1 MEGTKEKVP
10 GGLPGAKAMNSLA
23 KPFAIAFKGKGLSSL
38 IKRLGSLFLGYGI
51 TSRRYTA
58 VLMQFQELLKKYNC
72 EATFPITISV
82 LNRHPELIEK
92 FHEQNIEFA
101 VHGFR
106 HVDHTMLSEDQ
117 LQAEFLLISDVLKK
131 LGTPLAGF
139 RSPYLRWD
147 TNTRNVLREFDYLY
161 DSSRAIAWPI
171 DPKFNSEPYHRAQ
184 EFYGAVSAEI
194 NPSLPSIEDGLVVI
208 PYSLPDDEALNER
221 LLIDEPDQMVEI
233 WLDILNKSYQ
243 REELFAV
250 GLHPERFKQ
259 CERPL
264 EEVLSAARNKNPGV
278 WIARLDEIAK
288 WWFDR
293 SQAGVNISS
302 EDDHITISIAHP
314 TELAMLVKSLDP
326 GLPSNPYNKNYQ
338 IVDSKEIT
346 LPKSP
351 RPLIGLSQDSSQHLY
366 DYLKQ
371 QGYLVERG
379 NSNQEYSY
387 YFDQKEFT
395 AADGIS
401 IVHDIENSQN
411 ALVKLC
417 RWPNGARSALA
428 ITGDIDAITY
438 WDYLL
443 RLIER

>member
-1 MEGTKEKVP
+1 MEGTKEKVS
-10 GGLPGAKAMNSLA
+10 GGLPGANAMNSLA
-23 KPFAIAFKGKGLSSL
+23 KPFAIALKGKGLSSL
-38 IKRLGSLFLGYGI
+38 IKRVGSLFLGYGI
-51 TSRRYTA
+51 TSRRYTG
-58 VLMQFQELLKKYNC
+58 VLMQFQALLGKYNC
-72 EATFPITISV
+72 EATFPITINV

-92 FHEQNIEFA
+92 FHERSIEFA

-106 HVDHTMLSEDQ
+106 HVDHTVLSEDQ
-117 LQAEFLLISDVLKK
+117 LQADFLQISDVLKQ

-171 DPKFNSEPYHRAQ
+171 DPKYDSESYHRAL
-184 EFYGAVSAEI
+184 EFYGAVPAEK
-194 NPSLPSIEDGLVVI
+194 NPSLPYLEDGLVVI

-243 REELFAV
+243 REELFTI

-264 EEVLSAARNKNPGV
+264 EEVLKAARSKIPSI

-288 WWFDR
+288 WWLDR
-293 SQAGVNISS
+293 SHAQVNISS
-302 EDDHITISIAHP
+302 IDDSITISVTQP
-314 TELAMLVKSLDP
+314 TQLAMLVRSLDP
-326 GLPSNPYNKNYQ
+326 GLPSKPYNKNYL
-338 IVDSKEIT
+338 IVDSKEIK
-346 LPKSP
+346 LPKYP
-351 RPLIGLSQDSSQHLY
+351 RPLIGLSQDSSPHLY

-371 QGYLVERG
+371 QGYLVERS
-379 NSNQEYSY
+379 NSHQEYSY
-387 YFDQKEFT
+387 YLNQKEFN

-401 IVHDIENSQN
+401 IVQDIENSQN